1 MPNNVKVIAL
11 FGNLKIRFEFFRNL
25 EIWIEMK
32 HPKRLEFQ
40 IKYRVTH
47 VLRFT

>member
-1 MPNNVKVIAL
+1 MPNNVKVIAI
-11 FGNLKIRFEFFRNL
+11 GILKIRLEFFGNL

-40 IKYRVTH
+40 IKYKVTH
-47 VLRFT
+47 IL